1 MVLIIIGFDIEQLTV
16 IVISFFKTEPLTSY
30 EWLGTYSEILC
41 TLQSP
46 PLPHPAHL
54 PAPPPPPPPPAPAPP
69 PPPAHH
75 SALTHS
81 NDHDHVFVN
90 DDR

>member
-16 IVISFFKTEPLTSY
+16 IVIGFFKTEPLTSY

-46 PLPHPAHL
+46 PPPHPAHL
-54 PAPPPPPPPPAPAPP
+54 PAPPAPPPPLPPP

>member
-1 MVLIIIGFDIEQLTV
+1 MVLIIGFDIEQLTV
-16 IVISFFKTEPLTSY
+16 IVIGFFKTEPLTSY
-30 EWLGTYSEILC
+30 EGLGTYSEILC

-46 PLPHPAHL
+46 PPPHPDHL
-54 PAPPPPPPPPAPAPP
+54 PPPPLPPPSPP
-69 PPPAHH
+69 HPAHH